1 MAGIK
6 NRWKKFIEEENSS
19 AAKTNRHGMKI
30 LYEKELSDHLNSIR
44 FRILFLLLAVIMF
57 IALYGA
63 IGTISSA
70 AQSTD
75 AKTAAAATSEF
86 IFLKLFTT
94 SGSNIYSF
102 STFIAFLGPLV
113 GIMLGFDAINEEM
126 AQGTLNRL
134 AAQPIYRDTIINA
147 KFLAGATAVAIMIFS
162 IGGIAA
168 GFSMVVTGLI
178 PTGEQVARL
187 VIYLL
192 LATVYICLWLAWAE
206 FFSVVCRHAATAALA
221 CVAIWLVLT
230 LFQSLIASGIASLVY
245 PLTGANAQINVLNN
259 YQTQMTW
266 NRVSPYYLFSE
277 ITSILMNPNVHSTN
291 VISIME
297 SQEGAVASY
306 LTLGQSMLQIVPH
319 IITMIAAAAVGFAAA
334 YISFMRKEIRA

>member
-1 MAGIK
+1 MEADRLIEIK
-6 NRWKKFIEEENSS
+6 ERV
-19 AAKTNRHGMKI
+19 
-30 LYEKELSDHLNSIR
+30 L
-44 FRILFLLLAVIMF
+44 RIICCLIH
-57 IALYGA
+57 
-63 IGTISSA
+63 
-70 AQSTD
+70 
-75 AKTAAAATSEF
+75 E
-86 IFLKLFTT
+86 
-94 SGSNIYSF
+94 
-102 STFIAFLGPLV
+102 FLGPFEV
-113 GIMLGFDAINEEM
+113 GLIRNLHGKCWMVFENLC
-126 AQGTLNRL
+126 TYYTTKRL
-134 AAQPIYRDTIINA
+134 QIQWFKGVSGYSADTIYRDTIINA

-178 PTGEQVARL
+178 PTGEQIARL

-245 PLTGANAQINVLNN
+245 PLTGANAQMNMLNN
-259 YQTQMTW
+259 YQTQMAW

-297 SQEGAVASY
+297 SQERSGCKLPDAGTEYAADCSAYHYNDCGGCGWLCGSVHQLY
-306 LTLGQSMLQIVPH
+306 EKRNQSINH
-319 IITMIAAAAVGFAAA
+319 ILCVYAQ
-334 YISFMRKEIRA
+334 

>member
-1 MAGIK
+1 
-6 NRWKKFIEEENSS
+6 
-19 AAKTNRHGMKI
+19 MKI
-30 LYEKELSDHLNSIR
+30 LYEKELSDHLTSIR
-44 FRILFLLLAVIMF
+44 FRILFLLLAVVTVIS
-57 IALYGA
+57 LYGA
-63 IGTISSA
+63 VSTIASA

-75 AKTAAAATSEF
+75 SQTAAAATSEF

-94 SGSNIYSF
+94 SGTNIYSF

-162 IGGIAA
+162 LGFGAA
-168 GFSMVVTGLI
+168 GFSMVLTGLI
-178 PTGEQVARL
+178 PTGEQIARL
-187 VIYLL
+187 VLYLVM
-192 LATVYICLWLAWAE
+192 ATIYICLWLAWAE

-230 LFQSLIASGIASLVY
+230 LFQSIIASGIAGLVY
-245 PLTGANAQINVLNN
+245 PLTGANAQANVLSN
-259 YQTQMTW
+259 YQTQMAW

-306 LTLGQSMLQIVPH
+306 LTLGQSVLQIIPH
-319 IITMIAAAAVGFAAA
+319 IITMIAVTAVGFAAA